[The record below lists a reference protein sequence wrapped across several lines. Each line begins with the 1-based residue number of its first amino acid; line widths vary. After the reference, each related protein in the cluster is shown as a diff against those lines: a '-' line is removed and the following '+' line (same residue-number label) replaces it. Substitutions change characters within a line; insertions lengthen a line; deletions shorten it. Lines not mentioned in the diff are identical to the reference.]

1 MFAGHLGAGLIIK
14 RFNPTINLGI
24 IFLAVLFL
32 DLVLW
37 IFVLAGLERPVIP
50 PEFRQRR
57 YLTFFFPYSHG
68 LLSSL
73 IWSGLAGLTWYGL
86 QNFRGAEKLH
96 SSKIIALG
104 IFSHFVLDYLVHIPE
119 MPLFGP
125 TSYHIGLGLWRHLPL
140 ALGLEAS
147 IALVGTWL
155 FMRCSYLSLWHIRWL
170 AILMILV
177 TSSTVA
183 GQWLQTSPP
192 QSAHLAIS
200 SLVGISIVGLAGFW
214 IDRNFSL

>member
-50 PEFRQRR
+50 PEFRQRH

-73 IWSGLAGLTWYGL
+73 IWSGLAGLTCYGL
-86 QNFRGAEKLH
+86 QNFRGAEKRH

-119 MPLFGP
+119 MPLLGP
-125 TSYHIGLGLWRHLPL
+125 TSYHMGLGLWRHLPL

-155 FMRCSYLSLWHIRWL
+155 FMRSSYLSPWHNRWL

-183 GQWLQTSPP
+183 GQWLQTSRP